1 MCVEHGKG
9 VRSKTDFYQP
19 ARFTV
24 AEETVLPQDYC
35 RTTVRA
41 VIRGGYAAGEPS
53 AMHLTCM
60 TGLMDVAP
68 FSFLS

>member
-19 ARFTV
+19 NSFTV
-24 AEETVLPQDYC
+24 AEETVLPQDCC

-41 VIRGGYAAGEPS
+41 VIRGGYATAEQS
-53 AMHLTCM
+53 AMQLTCM
-60 TGLMDVAP
+60 TGLMGVAP
-68 FSFLS
+68 FSFFS